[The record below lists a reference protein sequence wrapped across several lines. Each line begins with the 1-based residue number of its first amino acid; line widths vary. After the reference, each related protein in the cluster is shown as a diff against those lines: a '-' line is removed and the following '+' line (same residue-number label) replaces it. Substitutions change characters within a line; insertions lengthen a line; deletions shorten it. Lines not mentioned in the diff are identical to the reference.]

1 MIDGFMTINE
11 ITEKWNI
18 SPRRVRAMCLKG
30 QIPKAAKSGRMW
42 VIPQDAERPID
53 GRVTGEYKDWRKKN
67 I

>member
-1 MIDGFMTINE
+1 MMLELLE
-11 ITEKWNI
+11 I
-18 SPRRVRAMCLKG
+18 SGAFLK
-30 QIPKAAKSGRMW
+30 IGRMW